1 MLTTEFLDRINPE
14 IKQVLKK
21 ALISEEDLTPED
33 ALELLKVTGKEF
45 IALQN
50 VADTICYEKKKNL
63 VTFVIN
69 RNINFTNIC
78 FKGCKF
84 CCFSV
89 PDKNKGFLL
98 SLEKIKEKVIEAK
111 DYGCTEVC
119 IQGGINP
126 DLKFEYYLDI
136 LRTVKDVDRR
146 IHAHA
151 FSPQEIFQLSQLC
164 GDTIENTLVQLQK
177 EGLDSIPGTAAEILV
192 DKVRKIICPNK
203 ISVSQWR
210 EIVMAAHNLGL
221 PTTATIMYGHIETL
235 NERIKHLE
243 VLREIQAKTQGFT
256 EFIPLPFIK
265 ENSILSKQKN
275 ININTSYGMDDLKL
289 YSVSRLFLNNYIDNV
304 QTSWVKLGP
313 KFAQVSLNYGVNDF
327 SGTIMEENISK
338 SAGASYG
345 EYLPPDEII
354 NIIRSA
360 GKRPAQRDTGYNI
373 IKYY

>member
-89 PDKNKGFLL
+89 PDKDKGFLL

-111 DYGCTEVC
+111 NCGCTEVC

-151 FSPQEIFQLSQLC
+151 FSPQEIFQLSQLSE
-164 GDTIENTLVQLQK
+164 DNIENTLVQLQNA
-177 EGLDSIPGTAAEILV
+177 GLDSIPGTAAEILI
-192 DKVRKIICPNK
+192 DEIRSIICPNK
-203 ISVSQWR
+203 ISTSQWV
-210 EIVMAAHNLGL
+210 EIISTAHNLGI
-221 PTTATIMYGHIETL
+221 PTTATIMYGHIEEL
-235 NERIKHLE
+235 KDRITH
-243 VLREIQAKTQGFT
+243 
-256 EFIPLPFIK
+256 
-265 ENSILSKQKN
+265 
-275 ININTSYGMDDLKL
+275 LKL
-289 YSVSRLFLNNYIDNV
+289 IRDV
-304 QTSWVKLGP
+304 Q
-313 KFAQVSLNYGVNDF
+313 AQ
-327 SGTIMEENISK
+327 T
-338 SAGASYG
+338 
-345 EYLPPDEII
+345 
-354 NIIRSA
+354 
-360 GKRPAQRDTGYNI
+360 
-373 IKYY
+373 